1 MARLPQG
8 LVVLL
13 MALGLAAPVQAT
25 TWNRIAEFLQLIQT
39 TGVEAFVANDCP
51 SGLLGAFHDGRQVI
65 LLCGNNLPD
74 DPTPVWVVLAHEAAH
89 VMQSCKG
96 GTLLPPALLSSG
108 MDEPLRLQPDA
119 FQDLNLYHS
128 GQHHVEAEARLVQ
141 ALPPDPVLTLFHTHC
156 ASRLDQ

>member
-1 MARLPQG
+1 M
-8 LVVLL
+8 VLL
-13 MALGLAAPVQAT
+13 LALGLAAPVQAK

-51 SGLLGAFHDGRQVI
+51 SGLLGVFHDGRQVI
-65 LLCGNNLPD
+65 LLCWNNLPD
-74 DPTPVWVVLAHEAAH
+74 DPSPVWVVLAHEAAH

-108 MDEPLRLQPDA
+108 MDEARRLQPDS
-119 FQDLNLYHS
+119 FQDLNLYQS

-141 ALPPDPVLTLFHTHC
+141 ALSPDQVVTLFHTHC
-156 ASRLDQ
+156 ASRLD